1 MKKRL
6 TCSHCHRPVVTC
18 ICRLV
23 KKITNQ
29 TQLIIWQH
37 PSEYGHPKGSA
48 QLLHLC
54 LQNSAIFVGE
64 KFSPLELGI
73 VPEQCALLYPNENNA
88 VEQQETKLQIRQL
101 LLIDGTWRKSRKI
114 IYTNPWLTQ
123 LARITIPAEE
133 NDYRIRKSESSQQLS
148 SFEAGAIAIDLLDEM
163 QNYNITLKHV
173 FEEFVQQWEHFL
185 PK

>member
-6 TCSHCHRPVVTC
+6 TCNQCHRPIATC
-18 ICRLV
+18 ICKLV
-23 KKITNQ
+23 INVANK

-64 KFSPLELGI
+64 KFSPPELGI
-73 VPEQCALLYPNENNA
+73 FAEQCALLYPNENN
-88 VEQQETKLQIRQL
+88 VEEQQETKSPIRQL

-123 LARITIPAEE
+123 LPRISISAKE

-148 SFEAGAIAIDLLDEM
+148 SFEAGAMAMDLLDSTEH
-163 QNYNITLKHV
+163 YRTALRYV